1 MLASTLRRHKRDT
14 MVSSFCSLITGG
26 SMMNLKETINF
37 KTLREK
43 GPAAIDVKGDEVV
56 QVISKGSEIKV
67 IISQEHYLNLLA
79 AYNQLLVKAGAKK
92 EETVDFEERLQ
103 SFEERLTKIIKK
115 AEGPIR
121 AGRKWQ
127 DGRKSA
133 GNN

>member
-1 MLASTLRRHKRDT
+1 MSEPTLKGQKRDT
-14 MVSSFCSLITGG
+14 MLSSFCSLITGG

-79 AYNQLLVKAGAKK
+79 AYNQLLVKAGAK
-92 EETVDFEERLQ
+92 EETVDFDERLQ

-115 AEGPIR
+115 AEGPIK